1 MAGREKISLLCVSR
15 RGERGSSW
23 ACRFWKGMQNFGGSC
38 NIVGQG
44 RTWCCV
50 CIQPTCPHTQLDE
63 FESALDWHHNNRVPH
78 NFLKDRNP
86 SPESSPL
93 YTRVTLALGGRAM
106 KSMSVS
112 PVMLP
117 EEWFPTEVR
126 RPLDWC
132 RT

>member
-1 MAGREKISLLCVSR
+1 
-15 RGERGSSW
+15 
-23 ACRFWKGMQNFGGSC
+23 MQNVKSD
-38 NIVGQG
+38 IVGQG
-44 RTWCCV
+44 STWCCV
-50 CIQPTCPHTQLDE
+50 LQTATCPCTQLGE
-63 FESALDWHHNNRVPH
+63 LESVVEWHNNNRVAH

-86 SPESSPL
+86 SPESSPV
-93 YTRVTLALGGRAM
+93 YTSVTLALGGRAM
-106 KSMSVS
+106 KSISVS